1 MKDTQFRTWVNKFD
15 LCHDVSCECEE
26 AAYMPFSSNEYSRVM
41 LVEGLIYMQYNTP
54 IILGSHEHFRGLVGS
69 IGHSSTHKPKMQ

>member
-1 MKDTQFRTWVNKFD
+1 MKDTQFRTCIRVNKFD

-41 LVEGLIYMQYNTP
+41 LVEGLIYM
-54 IILGSHEHFRGLVGS
+54 
-69 IGHSSTHKPKMQ
+69 